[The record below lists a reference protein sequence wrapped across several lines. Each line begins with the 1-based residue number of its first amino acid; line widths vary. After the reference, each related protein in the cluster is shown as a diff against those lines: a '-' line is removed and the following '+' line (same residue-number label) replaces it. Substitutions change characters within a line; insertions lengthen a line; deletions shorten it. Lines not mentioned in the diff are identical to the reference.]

1 MRGEGRGEGFVLNLG
16 PFLHLATPRRIANTP
31 PMSRR
36 NHKEFS
42 RRLRR
47 EQTPEEKA
55 LWKALR
61 SRRFA
66 GFKFRRQ
73 HEVAPYFLDFYC
85 PLTKLAVELD
95 GFGHGLPG
103 QREHDA
109 ERDAFLAAKGI
120 EMLRFWNGVWNKN
133 REGCLME
140 IWEVL
145 SLRVPAEELAKLD
158 TASTRYVPPKES
170 DIIRSSRGPR

>member
-1 MRGEGRGEGFVLNLG
+1 MRGSS
-16 PFLHLATPRRIANTP
+16 LHLAKPSRFANSPRV
-31 PMSRR
+31 SQR
-36 NHKEFS
+36 NRNDLS

-85 PLTKLAVELD
+85 PLAKLAVELD
-95 GFGHGLPG
+95 GFGHGLPE
-103 QREHDA
+103 QRDYDA
-109 ERDAFLAAKGI
+109 KRDAFLASKD
-120 EMLRFWNGVWNKN
+120 RK
-133 REGCLME
+133 
-140 IWEVL
+140 
-145 SLRVPAEELAKLD
+145 
-158 TASTRYVPPKES
+158 STRLN
-170 DIIRSSRGPR
+170 SSH

>member
-1 MRGEGRGEGFVLNLG
+1 
-16 PFLHLATPRRIANTP
+16 
-31 PMSRR
+31 MSRR
-36 NHKEFS
+36 NHNEFS

-47 EQTPEEKA
+47 EQTPEEKD

-85 PLTKLAVELD
+85 PLAKLAVELD

-109 ERDAFLAAKGI
+109 ERDAFLVAKGI
-120 EMLRFWNGVWNKN
+120 EMLRFWNHAWNKN
-133 REGCLME
+133 REGSLLE
-140 IWEVL
+140 IWAAL
-145 SLRVPAEELAKLD
+145 TRRVPAEELAQLEI
-158 TASTRYVPPKES
+158 ANMRFVPPKES
-170 DIIRSSRGPR
+170 DIIRSSR

>member
-1 MRGEGRGEGFVLNLG
+1 M
-16 PFLHLATPRRIANTP
+16 P
-31 PMSRR
+31 RR
-36 NHKEFS
+36 NHNEFS

-47 EQTPEEKA
+47 EQTPEEKD

-85 PLTKLAVELD
+85 PLARLAVELD
-95 GFGHGLPG
+95 GSGHGLPG
-103 QREHDA
+103 QAEHDA

-120 EMLRFWNGVWNKN
+120 AVLRFWNSEWSRNH
-133 REGCLME
+133 EGCLLE
-140 IWEVL
+140 IWAAL
-145 SLRVPAEELAKLD
+145 TRRVPADELAKLD
-158 TASTRYVPPKES
+158 TAGARFVPPEEG
-170 DIIRSSRGPR
+170 DIMRSSRGPR

>member
-1 MRGEGRGEGFVLNLG
+1 MF
-16 PFLHLATPRRIANTP
+16 
-31 PMSRR
+31 RR
-36 NHKEFS
+36 NQNDFS

-47 EQTPEEKA
+47 EQTPEEKD

-61 SRRFA
+61 SRRFS

-85 PLTKLAVELD
+85 PLAKLAVELD

-120 EMLRFWNGVWNKN
+120 ESLRFWNSEWNQN
-133 REGCLME
+133 REGSLME
-140 IWEVL
+140 IWAAL
-145 SLRVPAEELAKLD
+145 TRRVPAGEMAKLD
-158 TASTRYVPPKES
+158 TTSTRYVPPKES
-170 DIIRSSRGPR
+170 DIIRSSRGPRGTPLTPGPLPSSEEGRGR

>member
-1 MRGEGRGEGFVLNLG
+1 M
-16 PFLHLATPRRIANTP
+16 PQ
-31 PMSRR
+31 R
-36 NHKEFS
+36 NHNEFS

-47 EQTPEEKA
+47 EQTPEEKV

-66 GFKFRRQ
+66 GFKLRRQ

-85 PLTKLAVELD
+85 PLAKLAVELD

-103 QREHDA
+103 QRERDA

-120 EMLRFWNGVWNKN
+120 ESMRFWNHQWNEN
-133 REGCLME
+133 REGCLLE
-140 IWEVL
+140 IWAAL
-145 SLRVPAEELAKLD
+145 TLRVPAEELAKLD

-170 DIIRSSRGPR
+170 DIIRSSRGPQ